1 MVMTAGIVMD
11 PTISSDH
18 GGSEAAGFV
27 KPEEGWEWA
36 LREEINGSYT
46 VTLFLTKLFVL
57 GGATLLVLC

>member
-1 MVMTAGIVMD
+1 MD